1 MLVCKGH
8 SSVVSNRGT
17 TAYEPGSR
25 SQGLY
30 MPRLAAFDEPI
41 EELFL
46 GTCDLAVTLLNAP
59 GDPLQYLEKSGHAY
73 AVTADAS
80 GALRNRRR

>member
-1 MLVCKGH
+1 MLVCKGR

-30 MPRLAAFDEPI
+30 MPRFATFDEPI

-46 GTCDLAVTLLNAP
+46 DTCDLTVTLQNAP
-59 GDPLQYLEKSGHAY
+59 GDLLQYLDKSGHAY
-73 AVTADAS
+73 AVLADAS
-80 GALRNRRR
+80 GVLRNRRR